1 LLHWPLIDDGTD
13 MSEIILHNYPASPV
27 SEKVR
32 VALGIKG
39 LAWRSVEIPRIP
51 PKPDVMPLTGGYR
64 RTPFMQIGADIYCD
78 SQCILR
84 EVQARHPEPTFFPGG
99 AHGLPWG
106 IARWTDALF
115 DTAVRVSLAANADQL
130 PPDFAKDRV
139 RLFLG
144 PAGDLKALKPH
155 LPHYAAQ
162 LRAQLGWI
170 DQRLAGG
177 RQYMLGTAPGLPD
190 ALCYY
195 VVWFVRG
202 RWQGGAALL
211 SEFTALEAWEQRI
224 KAIGHGR
231 PSPMTSVEALE
242 VARAASPATAERDD
256 PRDPQGL
263 RLGQRV
269 SVVAD
274 LDSGEAPVTGT
285 VRCVDRDR
293 IALLRDDPK
302 VGTVCVHFPR
312 VGYRITLAGG

>member
-1 LLHWPLIDDGTD
+1 MGQH
-13 MSEIILHNYPASPV
+13 MSEIILHHYPASPV

-39 LAWRSVEIPRIP
+39 LAWRSVEIPRVP

-64 RTPFMQIGADIYCD
+64 RTPFMQVGADIYCD

-84 EVQARHPEPTFFPGG
+84 ELQERHAEPSFYPGG
-99 AHGLPWG
+99 AAGLPWG

-115 DTAVRVSLAANADQL
+115 DTAVRISFAANADQL
-130 PPDFAKDRV
+130 PAEFAKDRV

-144 PAGDLKALKPH
+144 SAGDLNALKPH

-170 DQRLAGG
+170 DERLAGG
-177 RQYMLGTAPGLPD
+177 RQYMLGNAPGLPD

-202 RWQGGAALL
+202 RWQGGAAML
-211 SEFTALEAWEQRI
+211 SEFPALEAWEQRI
-224 KAIGHGR
+224 KAVGHGR
-231 PSPMTSVEALE
+231 PTPMTSAEALE
-242 VARAASPATAERDD
+242 VAHAASPTTPARDD
-256 PRDPQGL
+256 PKDPQGL
-263 RLGQRV
+263 RVGQRI

-274 LDSGEAPVTGT
+274 LDSGEAPVAGT
-285 VRCVDRDR
+285 LRHLDRNR
-293 IALLRDDPK
+293 VALLRDDPR

-312 VGYRITLAGG
+312 VGYRIALAD